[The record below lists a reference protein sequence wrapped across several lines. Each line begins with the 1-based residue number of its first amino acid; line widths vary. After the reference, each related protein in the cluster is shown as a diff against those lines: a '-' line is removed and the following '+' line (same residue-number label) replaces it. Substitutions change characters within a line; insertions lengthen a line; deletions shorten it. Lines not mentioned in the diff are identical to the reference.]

1 MEHKTIK
8 VEKKEHVAIIT
19 FNRPEAMNALS
30 TQMAQDLIKALEDL
44 TADREVWVAILT
56 GAGDRSFCVGADLKE
71 RKNMSKEEMRIQRA
85 LFVRTFQGVSS
96 FPKPIIAAVNGYALG
111 GGCEFAVGCDI
122 ILASEKAAFGLPE
135 VALGIIPGGGGTQ
148 NLPRLIGR
156 QKAKELI
163 FTGRRL
169 TAQEAVEWGIARRV
183 AAPENL
189 LAEAMVLAGEITK
202 NAPIAVWQAKKAV
215 NIGLDVGLSQG
226 FAFEAEAYNVCLAT
240 DDRDEGL
247 RAFNEKR
254 RPSYQGK

>member
-1 MEHKTIK
+1 MTIK
-8 VEKKEHVAIIT
+8 VEKKEHVAIIS
-19 FNRPEAMNALS
+19 FNRPDAMNALS
-30 TQMAQDLIKALEDL
+30 TQMAQDLIKALVEL
-44 TADREVWVAILT
+44 AGDREVWVAILT
-56 GAGDRSFCVGADLKE
+56 GAGDRAFCVGADLKE
-71 RKNMSKEEMRIQRA
+71 RKDMTKEEMHLQRA
-85 LFVRTFQGVSS
+85 LFVRAFQAVSS

-111 GGCEFAVGCDI
+111 GGCEFAIGCDF

-169 TAQEAVEWGIARRV
+169 SAQEAVEWGIARRV

-215 NIGLDVGLSQG
+215 NTGLDVGLSQG
-226 FAFEAEAYNVCLAT
+226 FAFEAEAYNVCLGT
-240 DDRDEGL
+240 EDRDEGL

-254 RPSYQGK
+254 RPHYQGK